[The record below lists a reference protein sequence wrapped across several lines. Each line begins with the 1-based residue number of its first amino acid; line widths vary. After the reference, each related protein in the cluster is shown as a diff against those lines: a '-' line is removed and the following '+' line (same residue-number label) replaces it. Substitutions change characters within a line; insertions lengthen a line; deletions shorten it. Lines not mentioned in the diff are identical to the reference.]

1 MCDTF
6 EINNFSVIS
15 SINDRNIYIKF
26 SDNINFTTYETTA
39 DQKELRVNFS
49 LPAIYKLMQ
58 KCFQKEENYTVEI
71 TATESMLKL
80 TFDAFVGGFLKI
92 TFEVQLREKLM
103 SNDVQLTT
111 NFNKMEQKCNH
122 LSRRIDD
129 LTEIIERYQEENCM
143 MINAL
148 SSAEICLGYTN
159 NQSYSGCISKTLYVP
174 MNIVELVI
182 NVAPNN
188 TTLHWEKLSLLYALK
203 KIKFSDIEL
212 QFSKFQINSLEEIE
226 IISSQSQY
234 DLFGIEKNENLKNV
248 TLNGLINLT
257 HPCFMPHIKKLK
269 HLKNLTIIT
278 CRQINTV
285 EIQTYCQVNGIA
297 LNIS

>member
-129 LTEIIERYQEENCM
+129 LTGIIERYQEENRM
-143 MINAL
+143 MISAL
-148 SSAEICLGYTN
+148 SNAEICL
-159 NQSYSGCISKTLYVP
+159 SYEAHPANCYMLNTFYVH
-174 MNIVELVI
+174 MNITELVI
-182 NVAPNN
+182 NGAAN
-188 TTLHWEKLSLLYALK
+188 TTLYWEKLSLLYSLK
-203 KIKFSDIEL
+203 KITFNGIDI

-226 IISSQSQY
+226 IISEHTRVL
-234 DLFGIEKNENLKNV
+234 DGIEKNKNLKNV
-248 TLNGLINLT
+248 SLLRLSSLT
-257 HPCFMPHIKKLK
+257 HPNFMTHIKKLK
-269 HLKNLTIIT
+269 HLKNLTIIS
-278 CRQINTV
+278 CPNINTV
-285 EIQTYCQVNGIA
+285 EIQTYCQVNGIS